1 MKKTISLVLFILMVA
16 SIVTACAAA
25 PSTSPSP
32 AASAAPSVAASAS
45 QASSAPASTAAKD
58 AYNIAI
64 ITKNSQTAFWQ
75 YCYIGANNAAVD
87 NPKIKVVTNGP
98 PSSKDIDKQVQI
110 LEDTINNKPDG
121 IVLAP
126 LNGDSLK
133 PGVEKAMDMGIKV
146 VLIDSAVN
154 SDKFVTLLGTDNIA
168 AAGKGAETFVEKLK
182 AKNIPLKGKVAM
194 ISPYGGVQYLLDRE
208 NGFAQKLKELAPDI
222 EVIGPKYYEN
232 DPIKGVGI
240 VEDLLTANSD
250 MIGFYATNNMGGVA
264 ISRVVTER
272 NLASKLVSVSFDS
285 DPEEVSGINSGSL
298 DALIVQDPYTLGYNG
313 VTSCVDAIDGKTLE
327 KRIVTDVALVT
338 KENVNEQNMKELLDP
353 TLKKKY

>member
-1 MKKTISLVLFILMVA
+1 MKKSISLVLLILMVISLA
-16 SIVTACAAA
+16 TACAEV

-32 AASAAPSVAASAS
+32 AVSDSSSVTESAS
-45 QASSAPASTAAKD
+45 QAPSDSSSDTAKD
-58 AYNIAI
+58 TYNITI

-110 LEDTINNKPDG
+110 LEDAINNKPDG

-133 PGVEKAMDMGIKV
+133 PGVEKAMEMGIKV
-146 VLIDSAVN
+146 ILIDSAVN
-154 SDKFVTLLGTDNIA
+154 SDNFVTLLGTDNVS
-168 AAGKGAETFVEKLK
+168 AGSQGAEALVEKLEE
-182 AKNIPLKGKVAM
+182 KNIPLKGKVAI

-208 NGFAQKLKELAPDI
+208 NGFTEKLKELAPDI
-222 EVIGPKYYEN
+222 EIIGPKYYDN

-272 NLASKLVSVSFDS
+272 NLMSSLVSVSFDS
-285 DPEEVSGINSGSL
+285 DPEEVSGIESGSL
-298 DALIVQDPYTLGYNG
+298 DVLIVQDPYTLGYEG
-313 VTSCVDAIDGKTLE
+313 VMSCVDAIDGKVLE
-327 KRIVTDVALVT
+327 KRIVTDIALVT
-338 KENVNEQNMKELLDP
+338 KENIGEQNMKELLDP